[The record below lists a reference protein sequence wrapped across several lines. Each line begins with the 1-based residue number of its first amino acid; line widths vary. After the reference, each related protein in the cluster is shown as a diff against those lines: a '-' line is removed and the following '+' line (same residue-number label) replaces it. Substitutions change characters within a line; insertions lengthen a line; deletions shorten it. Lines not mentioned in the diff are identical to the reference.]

1 MKKLY
6 ALLLVFS
13 LTSTAI
19 AQWSDDPSVNSLIS
33 DLSGEQ
39 VIPKI
44 GICQDSTLCIGF
56 FSNQTGNY
64 NVRLQKLDS
73 EGNQLWDQ
81 NGILVFDGP
90 TDSWV
95 SDWGMA
101 TDKFGH
107 AILTFTWTSN
117 GSWNIKGYRVSP
129 DGELVWGDDGIDIT
143 DNTAFNAAPKV
154 MCTAAG
160 NSVFAWMADDF
171 IVMQKVSPD
180 GTKLWGDAGITIQT
194 GEKTSWPQFL
204 AVGEDDFLMKYYE
217 DSGPSWAPTR
227 HLVAQRFDS
236 NGQPVWDAPAI
247 VSNAGGI
254 TAWTQIL
261 SFISDGNDGFYI
273 AWHDDRN
280 NDMMVEA
287 FVQHVDAEGNPT
299 MTPNGVNITTNGS
312 NHHFNPYLAL
322 PEGSES
328 VYAYWSETDDLQNY
342 RGIYGQK
349 ISSTGERMWT
359 DYGKAVVPLMYPQ
372 VVTPWATDVSGSDM
386 IILYDEGNSA
396 AQHIKMI
403 KLDKDGSFVWPS
415 ESVTISSANSTKVH
429 MDMSEFA
436 YNQWVLAWEDNRIG
450 AADIYAQNINDN
462 GSLGVDDTPVK
473 YQTVKRLSVYP
484 NPVSTRGVLHLSISN
499 LTAGTLI
506 TYDSYGR
513 EISRMNVSK
522 GTTGIPVSAVF
533 NNADPVN
540 GLYLLNYVTESE
552 RYSCKLLITMQS
564 L

>member
-6 ALLLVFS
+6 AFLLVFS
-13 LTSTAI
+13 LASSAF
-19 AQWSDDPSVNSLIS
+19 AQWNDDASANTLIS
-33 DLSGEQ
+33 DLPGEQ

-44 GICQDSTLCIGF
+44 GICQDSTFYIGF

-64 NVRLQKLDS
+64 NVRLQRLDS
-73 EGNQLWDQ
+73 QGNELWDKD
-81 NGILVFDGP
+81 GILIFDGP

-129 DGELVWGDDGIDIT
+129 DGELIWGEDGIDIT

-160 NSVFAWMADDF
+160 NSVFAWMTDDF
-171 IVMQKVSPD
+171 IVMQKVSPE
-180 GTKLWGDAGITIQT
+180 GAKLWGDIGITIAT
-194 GEKTSWPQFL
+194 AERTAWPQFMPV
-204 AVGEDDFLMKYYE
+204 AEDEFLMKYYE

-236 NGQPVWDAPAI
+236 DGQPVWDAPAI

-261 SFISDGNDGFYI
+261 SFISDRNDGFFV

-287 FVQHVDAEGNPT
+287 FIQHVDADGNPT
-299 MTPNGVNITTNGS
+299 MTANGVSISTNGS

-322 PEGSES
+322 PTGSES
-328 VYAYWSETDDLQNY
+328 VYAYWSETDELQNY

-349 ISSTGERMWT
+349 VSSAGEIMWT
-359 DYGKAVVPLMYPQ
+359 DYGKEIIPLMYPQ
-372 VVTPWATDVSGSDM
+372 VVTPWATDISGADM
-386 IILYDEGNSA
+386 IVLYDEGNSA
-396 AQHIKMI
+396 AQEIKMI
-403 KLDKDGSFVWPS
+403 KLDKDGTPVWDS

-429 MDMSEFA
+429 MEMSEFA
-436 YNQWVLAWEDNRIG
+436 YNQWILAWEDNRKG
-450 AADIYAQNINDN
+450 GADIYAQNINDN
-462 GSLGVDDTPVK
+462 GTLGIDDTPVK
-473 YQTVKRLSVYP
+473 YQAVKKLSVYP
-484 NPVSTRGVLHLSISN
+484 NPITAGGVLHFGNGN

-506 TYDSYGR
+506 TYDIYGR
-513 EISRMNVSK
+513 EIVKLSVSK
-522 GTTGIPVSAVF
+522 GTTGIPVSTVL
-533 NNADPVN
+533 NNTNPVE
-540 GLYLLNYVTESE
+540 GLYLLNYVTDNE
-552 RYSCKLLITMQS
+552 RYSCKLLIEQ
-564 L
+564 